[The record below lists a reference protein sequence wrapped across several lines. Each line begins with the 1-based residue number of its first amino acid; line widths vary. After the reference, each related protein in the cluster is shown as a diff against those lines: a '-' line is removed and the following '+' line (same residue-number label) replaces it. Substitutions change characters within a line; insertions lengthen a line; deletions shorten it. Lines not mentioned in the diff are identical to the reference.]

1 MKSLYKNLSK
11 SFSDFFK
18 NFNSYLYS
26 LNDSKYFAG
35 FIMIVLNLSSKFITI
50 KFTSSQESYLKYMF
64 TKQLLIFSVA
74 WMGTRDIYIAIT
86 ITAAFVI
93 LADYAFNENSKFC
106 IMPESYKKIS
116 SAMDL
121 NNDGILTDDEIN
133 KSIKILE
140 KARKVQNFKLQEK
153 TNQQFDNGKKY

>member
-153 TNQQFDNGKKY
+153 TNQQFENGKKY